1 MNKRPANITPKKEKP
16 VYLPC
21 FYAYFIVNIV
31 IDQGNTS
38 AKVAF
43 FHEYKLLSSFI
54 FKLLTVDKLRKLQS
68 KFSPSHGILC
78 SVTEVDPEITEFL
91 KSSLPGFYVF
101 DQTLKLPVQVDYKTP
116 QTLGKDRV
124 SAIVG
129 AWNNHKDKNILVIDL
144 GTAITYDF
152 LDASGVYQG
161 GNISPGMTIR
171 FKALNEYTKRLPL
184 IDEQGDLPKFGYDT
198 ETAIRSGVVGGIV
211 KEIDAY
217 IDEYKK
223 QYPDLLV
230 FLTGGHSFYFETKL
244 KNSTFADGNLV
255 LTGLNEILNYQK

>member
-1 MNKRPANITPKKEKP
+1 M
-16 VYLPC
+16 
-21 FYAYFIVNIV
+21 NIV

-43 FHEYKLLSSFI
+43 FYEYKLFASFI
-54 FKLLTVDKLRKLQS
+54 FKPLTVDKLRKLLN

-78 SVTEVDPEITEFL
+78 SVTEVNPEITEFL
-91 KSSLPGFYVF
+91 KTLLLKFYIF
-101 DQTLKLPVQVDYKTP
+101 DEKLKLPVQVQYKTP

-124 SAIVG
+124 AAIVG
-129 AWNNHKDKNILVIDL
+129 AWQDHKNKDILVIDS

-152 LDASGVYQG
+152 LNASNTYMG

-171 FKALNEYTKRLPL
+171 FKALNKYTKKLPL
-184 IDEQGDLPKFGYDT
+184 LDEQGDVPGLGYDT
-198 ETAIRSGVVGGIV
+198 ETAIRSGVVRGII
-211 KEIDAY
+211 KEMDAY
-217 IDEYKK
+217 IDEYKTL
-223 QYPDLLV
+223 YPDLLV

-255 LTGLNEILNYQK
+255 LAGLNEILNYQK